1 MHRGEKTTGSGLLII
16 QLEHVGV
23 RGPPGSLEGEAPFL
37 QSGQRE
43 FGGEAQDL
51 LEAGS
56 MLEKVGFSGC
66 QLESDRETVGPET
79 GVSGITEDPQSPTP
93 LPEDCSGAPVR
104 QESGD
109 PVSFRGPRIRRI
121 VGPNLRKQ
129 AYGAL
134 GLLGCGDTQ
143 EQQSLARAPAGW
155 GRAVGVRL
163 GGGHGT
169 E

>member
-56 MLEKVGFSGC
+56 MLEKVGFSG
-66 QLESDRETVGPET
+66 
-79 GVSGITEDPQSPTP
+79 
-93 LPEDCSGAPVR
+93 
-104 QESGD
+104 
-109 PVSFRGPRIRRI
+109 
-121 VGPNLRKQ
+121 
-129 AYGAL
+129 
-134 GLLGCGDTQ
+134 
-143 EQQSLARAPAGW
+143 
-155 GRAVGVRL
+155 
-163 GGGHGT
+163 
-169 E
+169 